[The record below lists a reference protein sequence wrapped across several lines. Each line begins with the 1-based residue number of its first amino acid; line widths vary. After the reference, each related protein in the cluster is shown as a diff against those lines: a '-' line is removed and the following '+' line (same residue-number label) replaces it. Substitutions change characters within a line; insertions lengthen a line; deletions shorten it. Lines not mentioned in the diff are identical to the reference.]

1 MTRERPL
8 VDAGAQAASPR
19 HERPGPLRWTWYA
32 LGGRLP
38 GRFSAWVLHDT
49 TTRTWALRHLSR
61 AGVQMALPIAL
72 VLTLVPGP
80 FWIRGMS
87 ALAGVLLGLI
97 FSSAYI
103 TETTENRV
111 VRAGFPPGT
120 AQATRER
127 AGRVLE
133 QRASQRRREAAT
145 HRAARYQ
152 ARRGR

>member
-1 MTRERPL
+1 MTRERL
-8 VDAGAQAASPR
+8 RVDAGAQAALPR
-19 HERPGPLRWTWYA
+19 RERPGPLRWTWYA

-61 AGVQMALPIAL
+61 AVVQMALPIAL

-97 FSSAYI
+97 FSFAYI

-120 AQATRER
+120 AQASREQAGHLRER
-127 AGRVLE
+127 
-133 QRASQRRREAAT
+133 RATERRRRAAA